1 MWEGV
6 GDSGQTKQFFGRN
19 TETETRPL
27 EKAEISAETE
37 ILAETEI
44 SADTLFRP
52 KQPLSA
58 EILCFSQFR
67 PTFGPNI
74 C

>member
-1 MWEGV
+1 MLRLKVVERRVWSNKQCSCVGGV

-37 ILAETEI
+37 I

-52 KQPLSA
+52 K
-58 EILCFSQFR
+58 
-67 PTFGPNI
+67 
-74 C
+74 